1 MKEYPTGWFAV
12 LDAKE
17 LKNKL
22 LSVQLFG
29 IDIVF
34 WRKNNLEPVAML
46 DKCPH
51 RSAKLSLGRK
61 TNDCI
66 ECPFHGF
73 QFSFDGF
80 CKYAPEFNSAL
91 PSLKIKTF
99 YCREFKSF
107 IWIWTGDDE
116 PMENIPWLNE
126 LTDNFIYSQLKSK
139 WNADMTRCVEN
150 QLDFTHLPFV
160 HKSTIGKGFKWNQKR
175 VIKNSTKKIE
185 IFLNSEKLEQPANI
199 EFFYPNIWINRI
211 TPKFI
216 LLLAFVPV
224 EVGKTKLYLRSYQSY
239 IKMPFLKNIFSFIVD
254 LLNYFILKQDQSV
267 VLSQGK
273 SPSTKNNYEVL
284 MENDIAIRYF
294 RKFWS
299 KELK

>member
-1 MKEYPTGWFAV
+1 MKQYPSGWFAV
-12 LDAKE
+12 LDSKE

-22 LSVQLFG
+22 LGAQLFG

-34 WRKNNLEPVAML
+34 WRKNNSEPVAML

-61 TNDCI
+61 TGDCV

-73 QFSFDGF
+73 QFSSDGV
-80 CKYAPEFNSAL
+80 CQYAPEFNSAL
-91 PSLKIKTF
+91 PSLKTKTF
-99 YCREFKSF
+99 YCREFKGF
-107 IWIWTGDDE
+107 IWIWTGEEE
-116 PMENIPWLNE
+116 PIGNIPWLNE
-126 LTDNFIYSQLKSK
+126 LNDNFLYSQLKSN
-139 WNADMTRCVEN
+139 WNSDVTRCVEN

-160 HKSTIGKGFKWNQKR
+160 HKSTIGKGFKFNQKR
-175 VIKNSTKKIE
+175 LIKNSAEKIE
-185 IFLNSEKLEQPANI
+185 IFLNSEKSDQPANV
-199 EFFYPNIWINRI
+199 EFLYPNIWINRI
-211 TPKFI
+211 SSKFI
-216 LLLAFVPV
+216 LLLAFVPI
-224 EVGKTKLYLRSYQSY
+224 EQGKTKLYLRSYQNY
-239 IKMPFLKNIFSFIVD
+239 IKIPLLKNIFSFFVN

-273 SPSTKNNYEVL
+273 APSTENNNEVL
-284 MENDIAIRYF
+284 MENDLAIRHF